1 MRPHKHSYCVLQKS
15 QGKLTN
21 MKIQRSVIGRFLQLA
36 RKMWKSNQEGDSQIV
51 VFTVTQRACSIAM
64 ARDALLLTYL
74 CDRVASEASEQ
85 VIAVQFEPLQDCSDG
100 AGVVDLQSIVE
111 NGESCIAVKWSDELG
126 RCERM
131 YPAQDPPKYHLLP
144 DLAWHTVDE
153 RMVRTL
159 RGAATEPNVGEMAA
173 NRPCVNSRPIEPVV
187 TVPR

>member
-1 MRPHKHSYCVLQKS
+1 
-15 QGKLTN
+15 
-21 MKIQRSVIGRFLQLA
+21 MKIQQSDIQRFLQFA
-36 RKMWKSNQEGDSQIV
+36 RTMWKSNHEGDSQIV
-51 VFTVTQRACSIAM
+51 VFTVTQRACLIAM
-64 ARDALLLTYL
+64 ARDGLLLTYL
-74 CDRVASEASEQ
+74 CDRVDSEASEQ
-85 VIAVQFEPLQDCSDG
+85 VIAVLVELLQDCSDG
-100 AGVVDLQSIVE
+100 TGIVDLQLIVE

-131 YPAQDPPKYHLLP
+131 YPAQDPTKYHLLP

-173 NRPCVNSRPIEPVV
+173 SRPCVNSRPIEPGVVEPIV